1 MHAITSGEGKD
12 KIAILQNAE
21 SNTVVEIFAFGAV
34 LNKFETKTKNATINV
49 IDGFTSSAEAQKNI
63 TEAFKSAKLSPF
75 VCRLHNAAFSFE
87 QQQYKINKAVSG
99 TSALH
104 GLLFDQVFEIVRTE
118 ETDKAASVELQ
129 YTYSKAD
136 DGFSFP
142 YLMNIIYT
150 LFSNDILEI
159 KTTVKNTGTTDMPLS
174 DGWHP
179 YFKLG
184 ESINDAA
191 IKFNTK
197 EMFVFDSTLL
207 PTGERIPYTTF
218 NDFKQI
224 DSLELDNSFLLDGF
238 DKEALVLKDES
249 IGIELKIYVDASYPV
264 LQIYTP
270 PHRKSI
276 AVENLS
282 SPPDAFNN
290 HINLIVAKPN
300 EEHVF
305 TTKYQLVKL

>member
-1 MHAITSGEGKD
+1 MRVIISGEGKD
-12 KIAILQNAE
+12 KVAILQNE
-21 SNTVVEIFAFGAV
+21 ENNTAVEIFAFGAI
-34 LNKFETKTKNATINV
+34 LNKLETKTKSTTINV
-49 IDGFTSSAEAQKNI
+49 IDGFTSPADAEQNI

-87 QQQYKINKAVSG
+87 EQQYKINKAMSG
-99 TSALH
+99 ASALH
-104 GLLFDQVFEIVRTE
+104 GLLFDQVFEVIKIE
-118 ETDKAASVELQ
+118 ETDKTASVELQ
-129 YTYSKAD
+129 YAYNKTD

-142 YLMNIIYT
+142 YSIHVSYI
-150 LFSNDILEI
+150 LFSNDTLEI
-159 KTTVKNTGTTDMPLS
+159 KTVVKNTGTTDMPLS

-184 ESINDAA
+184 ESIDDAA

-197 EMFVFDSTLL
+197 EMFVFDSALL
-207 PTGERIPYTTF
+207 PTGERLPYTTF
-218 NDFKQI
+218 NEYKEI
-224 DSLELDNSFLLDGF
+224 GSLELDNSFLLNGF
-238 DKEALVLKDES
+238 DNEALALKDES
-249 IGIELKIYVDASYPV
+249 IGLELKIYVDASYPV

-282 SPPDAFNN
+282 SPPDSFNN

-305 TTKYQLVKL
+305 TTKYQLVKI